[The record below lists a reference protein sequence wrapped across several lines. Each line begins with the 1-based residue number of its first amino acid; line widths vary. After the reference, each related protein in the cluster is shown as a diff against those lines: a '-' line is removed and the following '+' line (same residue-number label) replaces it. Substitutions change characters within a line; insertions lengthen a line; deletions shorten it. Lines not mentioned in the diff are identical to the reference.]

1 MKKDRP
7 WKVFWVWVSFI
18 FLLGYLIVVSVLL
31 VKILVVK
38 SSPLLL
44 QEEYKKGFYSSQ
56 REMFW
61 LKNAMWQDFRL
72 KAYTPKDKLEGRS
85 SGLTY
90 MKGQAIPYFTVAVD
104 PKVVPLGAWVYIKAD
119 SLEGWFR
126 ATDTGSLI
134 KGKVIDICFPNR
146 EEALRFGTQNGKVVI
161 LY

>member
-1 MKKDRP
+1 MRNGKTWKDTAL
-7 WKVFWVWVSFI
+7 SFI
-18 FLLGYLIVVSVLL
+18 LTALCLTVLYVLL
-31 VKILVVK
+31 VKALTGK
-38 SSPLLL
+38 SSPSML
-44 QEEYKKGFYSSQ
+44 QEYEKSFYSGQ

-61 LKNAMWQDFRL
+61 LKNATWQDFRL
-72 KAYTPKDKLEGRS
+72 KAYIPKDKLEGRS

-90 MKGQAIPYFTVAVD
+90 MEGQAIPYFTVAVD

-134 KGKVIDICFPNR
+134 KGKVIDICVPDR
-146 EEALRFGTQNGKVVI
+146 GTALRFGTQRGQVVV